1 MMSENILKYQQFL
14 KNALDQIV
22 STQMEPIDRAADI
35 IACAIRDKRSVYGFA
50 PMHAGI
56 IIEELVYRAGGL
68 ATINPIVSPV
78 LQFTTRPLPS
88 TTAFERLPGH
98 AEILLKNS
106 GIKAGDVLIVHACS
120 GRVPTVVEM
129 PMKAREMGVTVI
141 GIYSEQYAGHVS
153 SLDPSGTLTQDHC
166 DILIDNCGVM
176 GDACIEIMGMPQRV
190 APSSTVTGAFIA
202 NSIVIRV
209 CEKLL
214 EMGIMPPV
222 YCSANVDGGQEINS
236 RIMQEYKDL
245 IHYL

>member
-1 MMSENILKYQQFL
+1 MSKYVAQYQQFL
-14 KNALDQIV
+14 KNAIDRIAE
-22 STQMEPIDRAADI
+22 TQMEEIDRAAEA

-56 IIEELVYRAGGL
+56 VIEELVYRAGGL

-98 AEILLKNS
+98 AEILLRSS
-106 GIKAGDVLIVHACS
+106 GIKPGDVLIVHACS

-129 PMKAREMGVTVI
+129 PMKAKEMGVTVI
-141 GIYSEQYAGHVS
+141 GIYSEQYAGHVT
-153 SLDPSGTLTQDHC
+153 SLDPSGKLTQDFC

-176 GDACIEIMGMPQRV
+176 GDACVKIDGMVQNV

-202 NSIVIRV
+202 NSIVIRA

-214 EMGIMPPV
+214 EMGVEPPV
-222 YCSANVDGGQEINS
+222 YCSANVDGGREFNDRIIEEYREI
-236 RIMQEYKDL
+236 

>member
-1 MMSENILKYQQFL
+1 MSVHVSQYQQFL
-14 KNALDQIV
+14 HSAIDRIV
-22 STQMEPIDRAADI
+22 QTQMQQIDRAADV
-35 IACAIRDKRSVYGFA
+35 IASAIRDKRSVFGFA

-56 IIEELVYRAGGL
+56 VIEELVYRAGGL
-68 ATINPIVSPV
+68 ATINPIVSPI

-88 TTAFERLPGH
+88 TSEFERLPGH
-98 AEILLKNS
+98 AEILLRNS
-106 GIKAGDVLIVHACS
+106 GIKPGDVLIVHACS

-153 SLDPSGTLTQDHC
+153 SLDPSGTMTQDHC

-176 GDACIEIMGMPQRV
+176 GDACVQLEGMAQRV

-202 NSIVIRV
+202 NSIVILV

-214 EMGIMPPV
+214 SMGIEPPV
-222 YCSANVDGGQEINS
+222 YRSANLEGGREFNAL
-236 RIMQEYKDL
+236 IMEEYKDV